1 MYHQAYT
8 ERRSLMIRLFVTQS
22 GIAWKKNCLDRLLK
36 KTWATDSHG
45 NRYIYGS
52 NEIPHGC
59 MKKKTIYEIKGLYR
73 DSFRITGFEFGKGK
87 KSLCIVGSM
96 RGNEVQQLYCCSQ
109 LVKKFRQLEEERRIR
124 PDVKILIIPCCNPYS
139 INTQKRFWT
148 IDNTDINRMFPG
160 YDLGETTQRIA
171 DGIFSQIK
179 DYEYGIQFTS
189 FYMPGEFIPHVRL
202 MDEGYSDVITAMK
215 FGMPYVVKR
224 TVRPYDTATLNYN
237 WQVWNTKAYSLYTST
252 TSRIDKKSAGQAVLS
267 ILRFCKS
274 VGFVKYQENGDHPS
288 IVISDKELI
297 SVRTAKSG
305 IFEPL
310 VKVGD
315 SVDEGTPLA
324 EIINPYDGSV
334 METLYAPRRG
344 TLFFM
349 HSDPITY
356 AETAVIKMV

>member
-1 MYHQAYT
+1 
-8 ERRSLMIRLFVTQS
+8 
-22 GIAWKKNCLDRLLK
+22 
-36 KTWATDSHG
+36 
-45 NRYIYGS
+45 
-52 NEIPHGC
+52 
-59 MKKKTIYEIKGLYR
+59 MKKKIIYEIKGLYR

-87 KSLCIVGSM
+87 KTLCIVGSM

-124 PDVKILIIPCCNPYS
+124 PDAKILIIPCCNPYS

>member
-1 MYHQAYT
+1 
-8 ERRSLMIRLFVTQS
+8 
-22 GIAWKKNCLDRLLK
+22 
-36 KTWATDSHG
+36 
-45 NRYIYGS
+45 
-52 NEIPHGC
+52 
-59 MKKKTIYEIKGLYR
+59 MKKK
-73 DSFRITGFEFGKGK
+73 SK

-267 ILRFCKS
+267 VLRFCKS

>member
-1 MYHQAYT
+1 
-8 ERRSLMIRLFVTQS
+8 
-22 GIAWKKNCLDRLLK
+22 
-36 KTWATDSHG
+36 
-45 NRYIYGS
+45 
-52 NEIPHGC
+52 
-59 MKKKTIYEIKGLYR
+59 MKKKIIYEVKGLYR

-224 TVRPYDTATLNYN
+224 TVRPSDTATLNYN

-315 SVDEGTPLA
+315 NVDEGTPLA
-324 EIINPYDGSV
+324 DIINPYDGSV
-334 METLYAPRRG
+334 METLYAPRKG

>member
-1 MYHQAYT
+1 
-8 ERRSLMIRLFVTQS
+8 
-22 GIAWKKNCLDRLLK
+22 
-36 KTWATDSHG
+36 
-45 NRYIYGS
+45 
-52 NEIPHGC
+52 

-160 YDLGETTQRIA
+160 YDLGETTQRVA

-267 ILRFCKS
+267 VLRFCKS

>member
-1 MYHQAYT
+1 
-8 ERRSLMIRLFVTQS
+8 
-22 GIAWKKNCLDRLLK
+22 
-36 KTWATDSHG
+36 
-45 NRYIYGS
+45 
-52 NEIPHGC
+52 
-59 MKKKTIYEIKGLYR
+59 MKKKIIYEIKGLYR

-148 IDNTDINRMFPG
+148 VDNTDINRMFPG

>member
-1 MYHQAYT
+1 
-8 ERRSLMIRLFVTQS
+8 
-22 GIAWKKNCLDRLLK
+22 
-36 KTWATDSHG
+36 
-45 NRYIYGS
+45 
-52 NEIPHGC
+52 

-109 LVKKFRQLEEERRIR
+109 LVKKFKQLEEEGRISEGI
-124 PDVKILIIPCCNPYS
+124 KIFIIPCCNPYS
-139 INTQKRFWT
+139 MNTQKRFWT

-189 FYMPGEFIPHVRL
+189 FYMPGDFIPHVRL
-202 MDEGYSDVITAMK
+202 MDEGYSDVATALK
-215 FGMPYVVKR
+215 FGLPYVVKR

-274 VGFVKYQENGDHPS
+274 LGFVKYQENGDHPS
-288 IVISDKELI
+288 KVISDKELI

-315 SVDEGTPLA
+315 SVEEGTPLA
-324 EIINPYDGSV
+324 EIINPYDGLV
-334 METLYAPRRG
+334 METLYAPKNG

-356 AETAVIKMV
+356 AETGVIKMI

>member
-1 MYHQAYT
+1 
-8 ERRSLMIRLFVTQS
+8 
-22 GIAWKKNCLDRLLK
+22 
-36 KTWATDSHG
+36 
-45 NRYIYGS
+45 
-52 NEIPHGC
+52 

-109 LVKKFRQLEEERRIR
+109 LVKKFRQLEEEGRIR

-148 IDNTDINRMFPG
+148 IDNSDINRMFPG

-267 ILRFCKS
+267 IHRFCKS

-315 SVDEGTPLA
+315 NVDEGTPLA
-324 EIINPYDGSV
+324 DIINPYDGSV
-334 METLYAPRRG
+334 METLYAPRKG

>member
-1 MYHQAYT
+1 
-8 ERRSLMIRLFVTQS
+8 
-22 GIAWKKNCLDRLLK
+22 
-36 KTWATDSHG
+36 
-45 NRYIYGS
+45 
-52 NEIPHGC
+52 
-59 MKKKTIYEIKGLYR
+59 MKKKIIYEIKGLYR

-356 AETAVIKMV
+356 AETAVLKMV